1 MRRTLLTL
9 LVGLLVLA
17 GAGAVAAVTGPSDE
31 VTVPRLERSI
41 SDVFAHQYER
51 QARLLGHDGVTAAS
65 LHVRAMCERG
75 GPDVPD
81 VGPGSDWI
89 CLLGWTD
96 PDVPMPPEGY
106 GKVELVVHAND
117 CYTAS
122 SPSKLVGFQTIEDR
136 HGRTVNNPV
145 AEFDG
150 CFDPG
155 SEDTP
160 TGVTFPSALQVT
172 STEVA
177 ARDAGATGVQV
188 SCGPGAGGCSG
199 VVDVVADRRRL
210 VTVPYRIA
218 EQATPTLRLPV
229 ALPSD
234 AGSVSLTFRP
244 TTGSV
249 PPDPVDLPVVR

>member
-1 MRRTLLTL
+1 M
-9 LVGLLVLA
+9 
-17 GAGAVAAVTGPSDE
+17 
-31 VTVPRLERSI
+31 PRLERSV

-51 QARLLGHDGVTAAS
+51 QARLLGHDGVSTAS

-106 GKVELVVHAND
+106 GKVEVAVHAND

-150 CFDPG
+150 CFDPAG
-155 SEDTP
+155 DDTP
-160 TGVTFPSALQVT
+160 TGVTFPSVLQVT
-172 STEVA
+172 STA
-177 ARDAGATGVQV
+177 MARGHDGRASVQV
-188 SCGPGAGGCSG
+188 SCGPGKGGCTG
-199 VVDVVADRRRL
+199 EMDVTVDRRVVAR
-210 VTVPYRIA
+210 VPYRIA
-218 EQATPTLRLPV
+218 EQATPTLRLTSP
-229 ALPSD
+229 LP
-234 AGSVSLTFRP
+234 AGATTVDLSFRSSV
-244 TTGSV
+244 GAV
-249 PPDPVDLPVVR
+249 PPSPVTLPVQD